1 MHPRDR
7 LSPGLRHGI
16 DQTVAAQRLEGWR
29 PTDHHMATL
38 TEFVSGE
45 RTFTDYLADH
55 RVLYPPPNPHRRTLR
70 RKRPYLIPGTTILRN
85 NFGTESAEVLAQLEF
100 VATAGRTAQWHQRLA
115 AGHATVDDLD
125 VRALHQHVFADVYS
139 WAGRLRVTELQRGE
153 TVFARQADLAEAVA
167 ELDANAR
174 ALPAQLDAGD
184 TARLA
189 FEFARWY
196 ADYNQVHP
204 FREGNGRSGT
214 LLLHTLAALC
224 EHRLDLSGVSRS
236 QWYAASRD
244 SMPYRRGGAANH
256 RPFLPVFLHALSV
269 AE

>member
-7 LSPGLRHGI
+7 LSPALWHGI

-29 PTDHHMATL
+29 PTDHHLHML
-38 TEFVSGE
+38 TELVGGQS
-45 RTFTDYLADH
+45 TFAEYLAEH
-55 RVLYPPPNPHRRTLR
+55 RVHSPPPAARRRTLR
-70 RKRPYLIPGTTILRN
+70 RKKPYLIPGTTTLRN
-85 NFGTESAEVLAQLEF
+85 NFGTESADVLAELEF

-115 AGHATVDDLD
+115 GGGAAVDDLD
-125 VRALHQHVFADVYS
+125 VRATHQHVFADVYS
-139 WAGRLRVTELQRGE
+139 WAGRLRVTELRRGE
-153 TVFARQADLAEAVA
+153 TVFAWQADLADGVA
-167 ELDANAR
+167 ELDARAR
-174 ALPAQLDAGD
+174 AIPDELQAGD

-204 FREGNGRSGT
+204 FREGNGRTGT

-224 EHRLDLSGVSRS
+224 GHRLDLTDVSRS
-236 QWYAASRD
+236 QWYAASAD

-256 RPFLPVFLHALSV
+256 RPFLPLFISALSV

>member
-1 MHPRDR
+1 MHPTDP
-7 LSPGLRHGI
+7 LPAGLRHAVE
-16 DQTVAAQRLEGWR
+16 QTVAAQRLEGWR
-29 PTDHHMATL
+29 PTGHHLATL
-38 TEFVSGE
+38 VELLCGE
-45 RTFTDYLADH
+45 CTFATYLAGH
-55 RVLYPPPNPHRRTLR
+55 RAMYPPPAQRRRTLR

-85 NFGTESAEVLAQLEF
+85 NFGTDSAQVLAELEF
-100 VATAGRTAQWHQRLA
+100 VATAGRTAQWHERLS
-115 AGHATVDDLD
+115 AGDVSTADLD

-139 WAGRLRVTELQRGE
+139 WAGELRVTELRRGE
-153 TVFARQADLAEAVA
+153 TVFARQADLDEAVA
-167 ELDANAR
+167 ELHGRAR
-174 ALPAQLDAGD
+174 ELPAGPAAGD

-204 FREGNGRSGT
+204 FREGNGRTGT

-224 EHRLDLSGVSRS
+224 GHRLDLSTVSRS

-256 RPFLPVFLHALSV
+256 RPFLPVFLGALSN
-269 AE
+269 AD

>member
-7 LSPGLRHGI
+7 LSPGLRHGM

-29 PTDHHMATL
+29 PTDRHLATL
-38 TEFVSGE
+38 TELVSGE
-45 RTFTDYLADH
+45 RTFAEYLADH
-55 RVLYPPPNPHRRTLR
+55 RVLYPPPNPRRRTLR

-125 VRALHQHVFADVYS
+125 VCALHQHVFSDVYS
-139 WAGRLRVTELQRGE
+139 WAGRLRVTELRRGE
-153 TVFARQADLAEAVA
+153 TVFARQGDLAEAVA
-167 ELDANAR
+167 ELDADAR
-174 ALPAQLDAGD
+174 ALPAQLADGD

-204 FREGNGRSGT
+204 FREGNGRTGT
-214 LLLHTLAALC
+214 LLLHTAAALC
-224 EHRLDLSGVSRS
+224 GHRLDLREISRT

-256 RPFLPVFLHALSV
+256 RPFLPVFLHALSA